1 MSTSIFSPFEAL
13 SADYYFGQ
21 KVAGF
26 SCAPPPPNTNKHGA
40 AAAAE
45 TVVNSS
51 SMPTTKKPEDRRRIR
66 APRLAPELDGIY
78 CFETLLPY

>member
-21 KVAGF
+21 KVAGL

-40 AAAAE
+40 AAE

-51 SMPTTKKPEDRRRIR
+51 SMPMKKPEDRRRIR
-66 APRLAPELDGIY
+66 RLRLAPELDGIY